1 MKENEILGKA
11 KEPIE
16 LIMSKF
22 ESWYEAFIFILPNL
36 GIALLV
42 MVGSYFLSGLVY
54 KLTLKATKRSIEQVS
69 VQRLVARV
77 FSIVV
82 VLLGLFLALGALNLS
97 KTLTGLLSAAG
108 VSGIV
113 IGFALQGTLAN
124 TVSGIVLSF
133 RKNLALGNWIETS
146 GYSGEVTDINLNYF
160 VLKEAD
166 NNFVIIPNKTI
177 LDNAFKNYSLTTKM
191 RITIDCGIGYETDLE
206 KTQELVLDV
215 INSNFDQQK
224 IGKEAEFYYTEF
236 GDSSINFICRFWIDG
251 ENSLDKLKAK
261 SKAIIGIKK
270 AFNENNI
277 NIPFPIRTLQFN
289 NELEVANKNI
299 KQ

>member
-146 GYSGEVTDINLNYF
+146 GYSGEVTDINLN
-160 VLKEAD
+160 
-166 NNFVIIPNKTI
+166 
-177 LDNAFKNYSLTTKM
+177 
-191 RITIDCGIGYETDLE
+191 
-206 KTQELVLDV
+206 
-215 INSNFDQQK
+215 
-224 IGKEAEFYYTEF
+224 
-236 GDSSINFICRFWIDG
+236 
-251 ENSLDKLKAK
+251 
-261 SKAIIGIKK
+261 
-270 AFNENNI
+270 
-277 NIPFPIRTLQFN
+277 
-289 NELEVANKNI
+289 
-299 KQ
+299 